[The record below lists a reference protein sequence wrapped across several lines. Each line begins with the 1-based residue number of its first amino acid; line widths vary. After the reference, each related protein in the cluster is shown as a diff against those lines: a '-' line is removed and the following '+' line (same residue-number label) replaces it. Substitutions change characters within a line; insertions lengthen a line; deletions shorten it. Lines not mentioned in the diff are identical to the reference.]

1 MIRCIIFGVL
11 TGLILGTS
19 LGLFITAYMD
29 LEGTKRRITT
39 ILIAIAVGIFLA
51 FMYHINDN
59 ANEKMWNN
67 GICTECEGEMEFT
80 SASHTK
86 YNNRYY
92 YKCNDCGNVIELDNL
107 YN

>member
-19 LGLFITAYMD
+19 LGLFIAVHIGF
-29 LEGTKRRITT
+29 EGIKFGITT
-39 ILIAIAVGIFLA
+39 VLIAIAVGTFFA
-51 FMYHINDN
+51 FMYHVNDV
-59 ANEKMWNN
+59 ANDYVWNN
-67 GICTECEGEMEFT
+67 GICTECEGKMEFT

-92 YKCNDCGNVIELDNL
+92 YKCNDCGNVIELDHL